1 MCKFFVLFLAV
12 WCIGICRCDVNA
24 MEVEEVL
31 EQGDVQKV
39 MDEILPSETG
49 ITFSEIVHQF
59 VEGKW
64 DGIGAT
70 LEKYILDLLFSEICS
85 NKIWMFQL
93 IGILLISAVFNNF
106 STAFTK
112 SYVSETGFYLTYM
125 LVFVLLISSFTSA
138 VDISSSAMENMIRFM
153 SALVPLFCL
162 ATTLTGNIQTGIWY
176 QQAMVG
182 GITLVEWMVSKGII
196 SLIHIYVLLSMINQ
210 LSKEDLLSKFTAL
223 LKIASEWTIK
233 TVVAFVL
240 GIQWIQSIV
249 LPAYEMMKNGWTAR
263 LTSAIPG
270 VGDAMSGVFKTV
282 LGSAMLIKKGI
293 GSAGI
298 IVLTVVFVIPMLKLV
313 TLILMYLA
321 AQAVV
326 QPIADRRMVNC
337 IHSVSEGVTL
347 LLKVEGCVF
356 LLFVLSLAMMTAAS
370 VTAFG
375 G

>member
-1 MCKFFVLFLAV
+1 MYRLFVLFFV
-12 WCIGICRCDVNA
+12 MWCGVIYGCDVNA
-24 MEVEEVL
+24 MEVEDVL
-31 EQGDVQKV
+31 EKSDIQKV

-49 ITFSEIVHQF
+49 ITFSEIVHQLI
-59 VEGKW
+59 EGKW
-64 DGIGAT
+64 DGLGEAIKRYGS
-70 LEKYILDLLFSEICS
+70 DLLFSEIRS
-85 NKIWMFQL
+85 NKTWIFQL

-138 VDISSSAMENMIRFM
+138 VDVAAAAMENMVRFM
-153 SALVPLFCL
+153 SVLVPLFCL
-162 ATTLTGNIQTGIWY
+162 ATTLTGNIQTGVWY

-182 GITLVEWMVSKGII
+182 GITLVEWLVSKGII
-196 SLIHIYVLLSMINQ
+196 AFIHIYVLLSLVNQ
-210 LSKEDLLSKFTAL
+210 LSKEDLLSKFTSL
-223 LKIASEWTIK
+223 LKLASEWMIK

-240 GIQWIQSIV
+240 GIQCIQSII
-249 LPAYEMMKNGWTAR
+249 LPAYDTMKNGWTAR

-313 TLILMYLA
+313 TLIFMYMA
-321 AQAVV
+321 AQAIV
-326 QPIADRRMVNC
+326 QPIADLRMVNC

-356 LLFVLSLAMMTAAS
+356 LLFVLSLAMMTVAS
-370 VTAFG
+370 ATAFG